1 LIVKN
6 FYEKYTVK
14 YKIKKSDKLHD
25 KLKEQSGF
33 LFNIQICVLDQLN
46 KQSTVRL
53 WDRLVQNQINVRL
66 DVRLEHHLK
75 IYEV

>member
-1 LIVKN
+1 MIVKN

-14 YKIKKSDKLHD
+14 YKIKKRDKLHD
-25 KLKEQSGF
+25 HVKEQSGF
-33 LFNIQICVLDQLN
+33 LFNIQICVLDQLDRQLN
-46 KQSTVRL
+46 VRL

-66 DVRLEHHLK
+66 NVRLEHHLK